1 MSKKLPRQT
10 PSRLPTPDYVRNAPP
25 LAHTATGKHEVLTLR
40 CNSIRPVSE
49 LVNKCKSCGPKQRT
63 RRAGGDSAISVPA
76 TPVFSTVRD
85 KAVPIAA
92 NPGMVDNRDVE
103 LRDRIT
109 ADPEI
114 LVGKPVIAGTRIS
127 VEFIVDLLASGWS
140 HERILSNYPRLTD
153 LDILA
158 CLQYA
163 GELLHGERVYPVSV
177 A

>member
-1 MSKKLPRQT
+1 
-10 PSRLPTPDYVRNAPP
+10 
-25 LAHTATGKHEVLTLR
+25 
-40 CNSIRPVSE
+40 
-49 LVNKCKSCGPKQRT
+49 
-63 RRAGGDSAISVPA
+63 
-76 TPVFSTVRD
+76 
-85 KAVPIAA
+85 
-92 NPGMVDNRDVE
+92 MVDNRDVE